1 MISARMSSC
10 RVWKSC
16 ISAISSLIAEAAFR
30 FTPEGVRLRAMDP
43 THVSLVQL
51 EFPAKMFEEYKVKEE
66 RIVGLSVS
74 RLDEFLSRAR
84 GDEEIRFEL
93 DEEQNRLLLTL
104 KGVSTR
110 KFGIPLIDVSEPEV
124 PEPGK
129 LELPAAFDVRADVL
143 EEGLKDAQ
151 LVGDSVRF
159 QLEPNGLTL
168 SAKGEK
174 GSSEVLI
181 KEEKGGKEKV
191 IELGESPPA
200 VRATFAIEY
209 LSNILKAADPDD
221 WVRVRMGQ
229 DMPIRLE
236 LAVGEKKEKKEGS
249 LVFILAP
256 RLETE

>member
-16 ISAISSLIAEAAFR
+16 ISAISTLIAEAAFR

-43 THVSLVQL
+43 THISLVQL
-51 EFPAKMFEEYKVKEE
+51 EFPAKMFEEYRVKEE

-93 DEEQNRLLLTL
+93 DEEQNRLILTL

-129 LELPAAFDVRADVL
+129 LELPAAFDVLAGAL
-143 EEGLKDAQ
+143 AEGLKDAQ
-151 LVGDSVRF
+151 LVGDSVKF

-181 KEEKGGKEKV
+181 KEEKGEKKA
-191 IELGESPPA
+191 IELKESPPA
-200 VRATFAIEY
+200 VKGTFAIEY
-209 LSNILKAADPDD
+209 LSNILKAADPED

-236 LAVGEKKEKKEGS
+236 LAVGEGKEKGS
-249 LVFILAP
+249 LVFVLAP